1 MPEFTMPEMHLPEIK
16 LPEGLRDMNRHDI
29 QSAISDRLP
38 RKADLPDLR
47 DLTDLVA
54 ATRQLPHLVDE
65 RLTAIEKAIEKID
78 LPKTVEARMP
88 SRRRSSPIK
97 PLAAILALGSIF
109 TAVWYV
115 LTSPTAGARVRE
127 MIAQG
132 RGRLEALM
140 DGRTTTMTRYDDDAD
155 LGSLLPDPA
164 AARPSVDGEA
174 WPDTTAEVAQT
185 VGAGNGSTRKTRTP
199 S

>member
-1 MPEFTMPEMHLPEIK
+1 MT
-16 LPEGLRDMNRHDI
+16 
-29 QSAISDRLP
+29 
-38 RKADLPDLR
+38 
-47 DLTDLVA
+47 
-54 ATRQLPHLVDE
+54 
-65 RLTAIEKAIEKID
+65 
-78 LPKTVEARMP
+78 
-88 SRRRSSPIK
+88 RRRSSPIK

-132 RGRLEALM
+132 RARLQAVM
-140 DGRTTTMTRYDDDAD
+140 DGRNTTMTRYDDDAD

-164 AARPSVDGEA
+164 EARSSVDAEA
-174 WPDTTAEVAQT
+174 WPETLADIEPAV
-185 VGAGNGSTRKTRTP
+185 VAGNGSTRKARTT